1 MDAFF
6 ASVEQL
12 DNINFKGKPLIVGRP
27 GKRGVVS
34 TCSYEARRY
43 GIRSAM
49 PIEEARKRC
58 PTAIFVPPRM
68 KRYQE
73 ISKQIMKVFEDFS
86 PEVNVV
92 SIDEAYL
99 DMTGTKLIFGTPEEA
114 AVKLKEKIK
123 NQFGLTFSVGIAP
136 NRMLAK
142 LASEYKK
149 PDGLYRIREEDKI
162 NFLDSL
168 NLKDLWGIGKKT
180 LERFHQKGITSI
192 KQLRSYSAKLLTEMF
207 GETTANYI
215 YKAVRG
221 DDPGIWSGN
230 PKNKSIGNEITFE
243 EDTESQDFLKKVLL
257 DLAQQVMFRLNDSGY
272 KAKTVSLKIKY
283 FDFSVVSA
291 QKTLSDFLRT
301 STMIYKN
308 LVELLDKKL
317 DRSKSVRLIGV
328 YLMSLEDEKSVSQ
341 INLFEEDK
349 TIDKM
354 EKAEKAVQQLSQKCP
369 NIKIFKA
376 TALKKDNNNN

>member
-12 DNINFKGKPLIVGRP
+12 DNINLKGKPLIVGRP

-58 PTAIFVPPRM
+58 PAAIFVPPRM

-73 ISKQIMKVFEDFS
+73 ISGQIMKVFKDFS

-136 NRMLAK
+136 NRMLEK
-142 LASEYKK
+142 LSSEYKK

-168 NLKDLWGIGKKT
+168 KLKDLWGIGKKT
-180 LERFHQKGITSI
+180 LERFNQKGITSI
-192 KQLRSYSAKLLTEMF
+192 KQLRSYSEKLLTEMF

-230 PKNKSIGNEITFE
+230 PKSKSIGNEITFE
-243 EDTESQDFLKKVLL
+243 EDTKSQDFLKKVLL

-291 QKTLSDFLRT
+291 QKTLPDFLRT

-317 DRSKSVRLIGV
+317 DRSKPVRLIGA
-328 YLMSLEDEKSVSQ
+328 YLMSLEDKKSVSQ

-349 TIDKM
+349 TIEKM

-376 TALKKDNNNN
+376 TALKKNNNNN